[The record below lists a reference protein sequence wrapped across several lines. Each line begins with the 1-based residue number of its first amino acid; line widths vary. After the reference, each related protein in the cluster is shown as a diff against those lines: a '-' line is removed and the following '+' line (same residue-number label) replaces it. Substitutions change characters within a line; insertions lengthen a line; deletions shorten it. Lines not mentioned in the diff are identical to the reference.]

1 MTLRSLTIIDVDA
14 PKVRSKHVSKKS
26 KHKKAKTSESFSG
39 LPSNAEIQAD
49 IASYKKNKITNPN
62 IINNTTQANP
72 KKISEKKLVAKK
84 TLRKKDRTN
93 NSPRSTVAINSI
105 KEPEKIYRTSNT
117 PVLLSVSSQVKRH
130 PLGHL
135 LLEKKLREA
144 GFQGGISTDK
154 KFLDRYSTDES
165 IFCIKPQVVIQPKN
179 KHDLETATKL
189 IASETKRFSSL
200 SLTPRAAGTGLSGG
214 SLTDSIVVDVTTHL
228 TKIDEVK
235 KTKKGVTITCEPGAM
250 WQEVEKK
257 LKKHG
262 FYIPAYPSSKA
273 ICTVGGSIANNAA
286 GPDSLRYGHC
296 ASWVDSLDV
305 VLADGNTYT
314 IKPLSYKEFKAL
326 TKQKNEYARVAE
338 EVFTLIEKNE
348 KTILSAKPKTA
359 KNTAGYSLWDVFA
372 DGIAQF
378 KKGNG
383 EMDMTRLISGSQGTI
398 GIISSI
404 TMRTLPIANDS
415 TLLSVPIFKLEDIA
429 KTVITTLKYN
439 PLNIEIFDGISFDLA
454 LKNPDF
460 FKKRLQGLDYYR
472 VMLAM
477 YATYHVRYRGKTP
490 EFTLLITVDKTTEQK
505 HSASEIAKEI
515 SDSSVKARV
524 VNNPAEI
531 EMLWQIRRASYP
543 LAKFQDPNKRPA
555 PFLED
560 MTVPPE
566 HLSRF
571 LMDIKKL
578 FKEFNVQA
586 AMHGHGGNGHFHFY
600 PLLDFTNK
608 TTPLLVERMAER
620 FYSTAVKYHGDICGE
635 HNDGIIRTPHLNK
648 MFNRATLE
656 LFKKVEHI
664 FDPDDIFNPGKK
676 VNPRFDIKSSMRK
689 TN

>member
-1 MTLRSLTIIDVDA
+1 
-14 PKVRSKHVSKKS
+14 
-26 KHKKAKTSESFSG
+26 
-39 LPSNAEIQAD
+39 
-49 IASYKKNKITNPN
+49 
-62 IINNTTQANP
+62 TQANP

-314 IKPLSYKEFKAL
+314 IKPLSYKEFKA
-326 TKQKNEYARVAE
+326 
-338 EVFTLIEKNE
+338 
-348 KTILSAKPKTA
+348 
-359 KNTAGYSLWDVFA
+359 
-372 DGIAQF
+372 
-378 KKGNG
+378 
-383 EMDMTRLISGSQGTI
+383 
-398 GIISSI
+398 
-404 TMRTLPIANDS
+404 
-415 TLLSVPIFKLEDIA
+415 
-429 KTVITTLKYN
+429 
-439 PLNIEIFDGISFDLA
+439 
-454 LKNPDF
+454 
-460 FKKRLQGLDYYR
+460 
-472 VMLAM
+472 
-477 YATYHVRYRGKTP
+477 
-490 EFTLLITVDKTTEQK
+490 
-505 HSASEIAKEI
+505 
-515 SDSSVKARV
+515 
-524 VNNPAEI
+524 
-531 EMLWQIRRASYP
+531 
-543 LAKFQDPNKRPA
+543 
-555 PFLED
+555 
-560 MTVPPE
+560 
-566 HLSRF
+566 
-571 LMDIKKL
+571 
-578 FKEFNVQA
+578 
-586 AMHGHGGNGHFHFY
+586 
-600 PLLDFTNK
+600 
-608 TTPLLVERMAER
+608 
-620 FYSTAVKYHGDICGE
+620 
-635 HNDGIIRTPHLNK
+635 
-648 MFNRATLE
+648 
-656 LFKKVEHI
+656 
-664 FDPDDIFNPGKK
+664 
-676 VNPRFDIKSSMRK
+676 
-689 TN
+689 